1 MPVSIP
7 EYSKVGEGL
16 QVPRLDMV
24 LKPGLPEGGVL
35 KSDAFE
41 ETRKV
46 LENYVK
52 DQAFPGAVLMV
63 GYRGSLVLE
72 MSAGRIDYTPT
83 SAAVTPDTIYDL
95 ASLSKAVGT
104 TTAAMML
111 AESGRLLLNTP
122 VQDYLPE
129 FAGPNKEKVRVAN
142 LLTHSAGLP
151 AWQPLYKEVNGY
163 AEVLKKV
170 FAVPLEFEPETKL
183 QYSDLGMILMG
194 EILSR
199 AAGRSLDKLLSDRL
213 FAPLGMQS
221 TTYKPPKT
229 WLARIAPTEDDPW
242 RKRVVHGEV
251 HDENAYVMGG
261 VAGHAGLFS
270 SARDLAVFA
279 QMMLNQGIYDHR
291 RYLRPETIAR
301 FTAAQGPPGS
311 AQGFG
316 WRKPSESNWTGRVFS
331 PSAYGHTGF
340 TGTSI
345 WIDPE
350 RQAFIILLSNRV
362 HPSRK
367 NQKIDEARRAIS
379 ESVMSILTAA
389 SGQASP

>member
-1 MPVSIP
+1 
-7 EYSKVGEGL
+7 
-16 QVPRLDMV
+16 
-24 LKPGLPEGGVL
+24 
-35 KSDAFE
+35 
-41 ETRKV
+41 
-46 LENYVK
+46 
-52 DQAFPGAVLMV
+52 MV
-63 GYRGSLVLE
+63 GYRGVLVLE
-72 MSAGRIDYTPT
+72 DSAGRLDYTPN
-83 SAAVTPDTIYDL
+83 AAPAAPDTIYDL

-111 AESGRLLLNTP
+111 AESGRLLLNAP

-129 FAGPNKEKVRVAN
+129 FSGQNKEKVQVAN

-151 AWQPLYKEVNGY
+151 AWLPLYKEVKGY
-163 AEVLKKV
+163 AEFLKKV
-170 FAVPLEFEPETKL
+170 FAVPLEFEPGTKS

-199 AAGRSLDKLLSDRL
+199 ASGRTLDEFLSDQL
-213 FAPLGMQS
+213 FAPLGMQA
-221 TTYKPPKT
+221 TTYNPPKT
-229 WLARIAPTEDDPW
+229 LLARIAPTEDDPW
-242 RKRVVHGEV
+242 RKRVVRGEV
-251 HDENAYVMGG
+251 HDENAYAMGG

-270 SARDLAVFA
+270 SAHDLAVFA

-291 RYLRPETIAR
+291 RYLKPETIAR
-301 FTAAQGPPGS
+301 FTSAQGPPGS
-311 AQGFG
+311 AQGLG
-316 WRKPSESNWTGRVFS
+316 WRKPSASNWTGLVFS

-367 NQKIDEARRAIS
+367 NQKIDEARRGIS

-389 SGQASP
+389 SGQAKP